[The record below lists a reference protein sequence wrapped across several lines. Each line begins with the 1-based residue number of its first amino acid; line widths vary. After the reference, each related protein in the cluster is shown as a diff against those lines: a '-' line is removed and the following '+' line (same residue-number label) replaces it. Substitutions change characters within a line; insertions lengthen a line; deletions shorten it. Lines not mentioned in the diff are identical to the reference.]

1 MSVLEVQNYL
11 DFSSFSRGEFTLGAV
26 VIVLCYVSVFIVCM
40 VDVRSAI
47 RRDKRFAVELAMKA
61 IKEGKESGSL
71 DDVVK
76 KLSPKLNSWGIRRT
90 FAKLKEYYMLLFS
103 VGFPDVLLLVTDVWG
118 LMHIAEVP
126 YLSMALSIAFIGN
139 ELFSIWENSPKRDK
153 ENVVKSLRQFR
164 QMAKDLSQEISS
176 DDIKELRQ
184 LLSEIRDNQVGR
196 NV

>member
-26 VIVLCYVSVFIVCM
+26 VILLCYVSILIVCM

-47 RRDKRFAVELAMKA
+47 RRDKRFAVELAVKA
-61 IKEGKESGSL
+61 IEEGRESGSL
-71 DDVVK
+71 QDVIK
-76 KLSPKLNSWGIRRT
+76 KLSPKLNSWGLKRT
-90 FAKLKEYYMLLFS
+90 IAKLGTYYNVLFA
-103 VGFPDVLLLVTDVWG
+103 VGFLDVLLLLADMWS
-118 LMHIAEVP
+118 LIHIVEVP
-126 YLSMALSIAFIGN
+126 YASIVWSAICIGN
-139 ELFSIWENSPKRDK
+139 EALSIWENSPKRDK
-153 ENVVKSLRQFR
+153 DNVVKSLRRFR
-164 QMAKDLSQEISS
+164 QTAKDLSQEISG